1 MRFDKAISILGKT
14 RVSDGMG
21 GFEVREAPVK
31 TIQAFTTFVTVEEAQ
46 REYGIVT
53 KKTLKVFTKDSL
65 PKNVESVEFD
75 GANYSVVR
83 VNDFGRK
90 LKTFVIVREG

>member
-1 MRFDKAISILGKT
+1 MRFDKAIGIIGKT

-21 GFEVREAPVK
+21 GFETIEAPIK

-46 REYGIVT
+46 KEYGIVT
-53 KKTLKVFTKDSL
+53 KNTLKVFTKDSI
-65 PKNVESVEFD
+65 PKNIESVEFD
-75 GANYSVVR
+75 GAVYSVVR